1 MQELEPF
8 KNIDYSLPSNHFVAH
23 GVEFII
29 TASRG
34 DSFKAMHS
42 IDDVVNID
50 TKNRVVFR
58 RDNLC
63 EVLEKNEAIFLKP
76 LALH

>member
-29 TASRG
+29 TATRG
-34 DSFKAMHS
+34 DDYEAMYGT
-42 IDDVVNID
+42 DDVVNID

-58 RDNLC
+58 RDELC
-63 EVLEKNEAIFLKP
+63 EVLEKNEAIFLEP
-76 LALH
+76 LAKY